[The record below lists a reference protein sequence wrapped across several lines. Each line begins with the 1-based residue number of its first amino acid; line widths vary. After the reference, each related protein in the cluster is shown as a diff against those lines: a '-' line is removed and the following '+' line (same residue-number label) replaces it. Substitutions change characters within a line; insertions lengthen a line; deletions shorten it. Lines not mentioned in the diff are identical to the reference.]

1 MKIKY
6 FAIIAVALLV
16 GKLYGAT
23 VLYTP
28 IGEAIADSNLTLVKQ
43 LIKSKQAS
51 VKDSAYE
58 GNFEPLLNHAIYTY
72 GHIRNGENKTGDIDD
87 AREIITFLIDKGA
100 PINIGSEQFGEKP
113 LDAARGNNLPEI
125 TDLLMSKGAAKN
137 LRSRM

>member
-6 FAIIAVALLV
+6 FALTAIILLT
-16 GKLYGAT
+16 GKLYCADIPH
-23 VLYTP
+23 TP
-28 IGEAIADSNLTLVKQ
+28 IGQAIADSDLALVKK

-58 GNFEPLLNHAIYTY
+58 DIFEPLLNVAIYTY

-125 TDLLMSKGAAKN
+125 ADLLISKGAAKN
-137 LRSRM
+137 LRSKL